1 MRVQLGA
8 TDVVGSLKVMGRG
21 VLPLILLLM
30 SLIAVG
36 AESQTFDGPD
46 TVVVRSGAL
55 QLRALLWRPNGK
67 GPFPAVLFNH
77 GRGLTPQTAGRM
89 EGITKLAR
97 VFTNHGYV
105 FMALFRRG
113 EGLSAD
119 QGVFIGN
126 LLERERVANGD
137 EAATRLQVQ
146 LLESDHLEDA
156 LAGLAFLRAAAQVDP
171 RRVAVVGHSFGGS
184 LSLLVAERDRS
195 LRAVVSFAGAAG
207 SWEGSPDLRARLMT
221 AVGGLTAPVLF
232 VYSTNDF
239 SVAPGTALDAEMARL
254 SKIRRLELFP
264 PFGKTAEEG
273 HGFVYLGAPHW
284 ERDVFSFLDDYMKP

>member
-1 MRVQLGA
+1 
-8 TDVVGSLKVMGRG
+8 MGRM
-21 VLPLILLLM
+21 VLPHILLLM
-30 SLIAVG
+30 SLIAVS

-55 QLRALLWRPNGK
+55 QLRALLWQPSGK

-77 GRGLTPQTAGRM
+77 GRGLTPQTPGSL

-97 VFTNHGYV
+97 VFTNDGYV

-119 QGVFIGN
+119 QGVFIGD
-126 LLERERVANGD
+126 LLDRERFANGD
-137 EAATRLQVQ
+137 EAAGRLQVR
-146 LLESDHLEDA
+146 LLESDHLEDV
-156 LAGLAFLRAAAQVDP
+156 LAGLAFLRAAANVDP
-171 RRVAVVGHSFGGS
+171 RRVAAVGHSFGGS

-195 LRAVVSFAGAAG
+195 LRAVVSFAGAAA

-221 AVGGLTAPVLF
+221 AVGRLTAPVLF
-232 VYSTNDF
+232 VYTTNDF
-239 SVAPGTALDAEMARL
+239 SVAPGTVLDAEMARL
-254 SKIRRLELFP
+254 SKIHRLELFP

-273 HGFVYLGAPHW
+273 HLFVYLGVPHW
-284 ERDVFSFLDDYMKP
+284 ERDVFSFLDEHTKP